1 MLKAFVYNYEF
12 VMHALSSPSPLL
24 GTLES
29 FSEIYVFVTHSVNI
43 IKYLGKKGGTTMYK
57 EIINIFI
64 YCRMF

>member
-12 VMHALSSPSPLL
+12 VMHALSSPLRE
-24 GTLES
+24 TLES

-43 IKYLGKKGGTTMYK
+43 IKYLSKKGRTTMYN
-57 EIINIFI
+57 EIINISI